1 MRKDVAFLQSMH
13 LMDYSML
20 IAIERAQEHDSELQ
34 LEAESLLTL
43 AESHNSG
50 YSKRSRRFRARA
62 EKHIF
67 EHDGKILHISII
79 DYLQKWNC
87 NKKGER
93 LYKTLVLRKDPD
105 RLSAIEPETYARRF
119 RHFMESQVF
128 A

>member
-1 MRKDVAFLQSMH
+1 MFSYKD
-13 LMDYSML
+13 
-20 IAIERAQEHDSELQ
+20 
-34 LEAESLLTL
+34 
-43 AESHNSG
+43 
-50 YSKRSRRFRARA
+50 
-62 EKHIF
+62 
-67 EHDGKILHISII
+67 KILHISII

-93 LYKTLVLRKDPD
+93 FFKTVVLRKDPD